1 MDLQQ
6 KKTKQ
11 KSQKKLVKNFNK
23 IMVVKFRSVYKDK
36 IIGSLYKS
44 LNCTNIHQ
52 VPKLIKIKINRGLG
66 LSAQNSAVLK
76 KTIDE
81 FRIISGQQPVTTVA
95 RNSVASFKI
104 REEMTLGVTV
114 TLRGDKM
121 YSFLDR
127 FINIALPRSRD
138 FQGLSPKGFDKFGNY
153 TVGLTEQLL
162 FPEISYDSV
171 DQTRGFNITFVTNAK
186 TREAG
191 AMLLRE
197 FGLPLREKI

>member
-1 MDLQQ
+1 MEKIKNEFL
-6 KKTKQ
+6 
-11 KSQKKLVKNFNK
+11 KKLVKKFNK
-23 IMVVKFRSVYKDK
+23 SMVVKFRSMYKDV

-44 LNCTNIHQ
+44 LNCTNKHQ

-76 KTIDE
+76 KTIEE
-81 FRIISGQQPVTTVA
+81 FRIISGQQPVVTFA
-95 RNSVASFKI
+95 RNSIASFKV
-104 REEMTLGVTV
+104 REEMPLGVTV

-138 FQGLSPKGFDKFGNY
+138 FQGLNPKGFDKFGNY

-171 DQTRGFNITFVTNAK
+171 DQTRGFNITFFTNAK